1 MAELQKARMTEIQRT
16 VQRTVATFAVAEGEM
31 EPEGITENSN
41 FGDFKTTFVN
51 SPGISGEFLTDG
63 KFLQYSTMTGV
74 KVMTTE
80 QCLATQLFQAAHL
93 VIELKE
99 TIKDLKDRLVI
110 VAVAEREIDKHRA
123 EAARARAEVRNLQ
136 NRVRN
141 LGARL
146 DATTKANKSPPFK
159 KSRANPTKTSRKAER
174 EIPVTDMGSSSSTTP
189 METISTDITP
199 DTGDQ

>member
-1 MAELQKARMTEIQRT
+1 MAELQKARMTEIQKT
-16 VQRTVATFAVAEGEM
+16 VQRTVATFAVAEGKM

-123 EAARARAEVRNLQ
+123 EAARTSKRPGPAGGARACEAGRHAPAVRVPAGPPAGQ
-136 NRVRN
+136 RVGYVRH
-141 LGARL
+141 R
-146 DATTKANKSPPFK
+146 
-159 KSRANPTKTSRKAER
+159 
-174 EIPVTDMGSSSSTTP
+174 
-189 METISTDITP
+189 
-199 DTGDQ
+199 